1 MITREEAIQRLENV
15 TREIIELKKAL
26 EEGWEEEETTINSTQ
41 VFLQKCVGWEDTR
54 TPEEIIADI
63 YAART
68 VSDRGTTAFE
78 EKSS

>member
-15 TREIIELKKAL
+15 TREILELRKAL
-26 EEGWEEEETTINSTQ
+26 EEGWEEEPITNPTQ
-41 VFLQKCVGWEDTR
+41 VFLKKCGGWEDTR

-63 YAART
+63 YAARA
-68 VSDRGTTAFE
+68 VSDRGSTAFE

>member
-26 EEGWEEEETTINSTQ
+26 EGGWEDETTITPTQ
-41 VFLQKCVGWEDTR
+41 AFLKKCEGWEDTR

>member
-1 MITREEAIQRLENV
+1 MTTREEAVQRLENV

-26 EEGWEEEETTINSTQ
+26 EEGWEDEATITPTQ
-41 VFLQKCVGWEDTR
+41 AFLKKCEGWEDSR

-68 VSDRGTTAFE
+68 VSDRGVTVFE